1 MFIYFH
7 FPLIPQR
14 ESSFDNTTLFLF
26 TLRKLILQG
35 HFLVFVRKC
44 WRMSRKGLNVK
55 AGGHDKVLRKGG
67 RGRDY
72 KFTGMGMKKMFSGRG
87 FGEGDILERV
97 VCEKN

>member
-1 MFIYFH
+1 
-7 FPLIPQR
+7 
-14 ESSFDNTTLFLF
+14 
-26 TLRKLILQG
+26 
-35 HFLVFVRKC
+35 
-44 WRMSRKGLNVK
+44 MSRKGLDVK